1 MPRFLIALQ
10 GNGFADYGICLERR
24 PGLNSAR
31 GRTLGRHRF
40 VPHGQAVQ
48 TLETIFIDLG
58 PANSG
63 WVKDNMRIQKELTKK
78 LFVLL

>member
-10 GNGFADYGICLERR
+10 GNGFADHGICLERR

-58 PANSG
+58 PVNSG
-63 WVKDNMRIQKELTKK
+63 WVKGNMRIQKELTKK